1 MKKLILALV
10 AACCTAGMLRAQ
22 DVVPADTLKAQPVVA
37 TVESQ
42 PVVEEKAET
51 PKEPKEFKGR
61 RKYFN
66 IGYAWEKL
74 DAVDYPSKEES
85 ELAAFLTWGKTFYL
99 HKKPIANMLKIGLDF
114 TWMDITYARYDIESW
129 EESTDEWSG
138 MRTFY
143 EVESDMHRIDY
154 GMHLGPSVTVN
165 PVSALCVNAYFRY
178 APTFAMSLTQSD
190 GWDMG
195 YGYASL
201 FVTGAAVS
209 YKAISLGIEYRFGNT
224 KMNVLSLDPDGMEVV
239 DEDLG
244 ALEGVGDLFDE
255 MFSSAEKT
263 KYKLKDLRL
272 YISFRF

>member
-22 DVVPADTLKAQPVVA
+22 EVVPADTLKAQPVVA
-37 TVESQ
+37 TVESL

-74 DAVDYPSKEES
+74 DAVDYKSKEES

-165 PVSALCVNAYFRY
+165 PVSALCVNGYFRY
-178 APTFAMSLTQSD
+178 APTFAMSMTKTGDS
-190 GWDMG
+190 WDMG

-224 KMNVLSLDPDGMEVV
+224 KMNVLSLDPD
-239 DEDLG
+239 DL
-244 ALEGVGDLFDE
+244 AIEGVEDVTNVGDAMKE
-255 MFSSAEKT
+255 IFSSTEKT